1 MKKIFIGFMLLVLV
15 GCTGLNANQ
24 VVTTASD
31 VGLSMVLKN
40 NPQYKAPTV
49 VALNEIKALLAGSI
63 TYDSLLIE
71 LARYAAPEYA
81 YIILILKADLSTD
94 TPVSTSVLPML
105 DSYKAGIIKRIDNY
119 ILIASI

>member
-1 MKKIFIGFMLLVLV
+1 MKKIFIGFMLLVLI

-31 VGLSMVLKN
+31 VGLAMVLNN
-40 NPQYKAPTV
+40 NPAYKAPTV
-49 VALNEIKALLAGSI
+49 VALNEIKALLSGNI
-63 TYDSLLIE
+63 TYDDLIVA
-71 LARYAAPEYA
+71 LAKYSAPEYA

-94 TPVSTSVLPML
+94 TPISTTVLPML

>member
-31 VGLSMVLKN
+31 VGLAMVLKN

>member
-31 VGLSMVLKN
+31 VGLSMVLKK

>member
-31 VGLSMVLKN
+31 VGLAMVLKN

-71 LARYAAPEYA
+71 LAKYAAPEYA